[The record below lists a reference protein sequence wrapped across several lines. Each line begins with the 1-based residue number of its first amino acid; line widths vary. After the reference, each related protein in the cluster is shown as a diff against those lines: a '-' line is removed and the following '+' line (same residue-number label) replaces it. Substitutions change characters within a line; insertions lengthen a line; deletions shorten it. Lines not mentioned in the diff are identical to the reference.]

1 MRLTVPKQLQRS
13 RTKDEEAAQRS
24 AVELLRVLARE
35 VGRPDLGGVSVL
47 DVGCGV
53 KFSQALI
60 NGDVPIGSYTGIDVH
75 EPVIAHLSAEV
86 RDLRFRYRHVDF
98 FNARYNPTGSPMTS
112 ASRLPVEGETFD
124 LICGFS
130 LFTHLDP
137 GDFSVMLE
145 LMGRHA
151 HPATRLVFT
160 AFLDEHTAGGHGLV
174 DRYSEATGGDVSTG
188 EPFRDFFPDD
198 VLRVALYS
206 PAHARELIE
215 RSPWRLVSIQDPTPH
230 AQHLLT
236 LSPRDP
242 GDPDV
247 ERPPT

>member
-1 MRLTVPKQLQRS
+1 MRCGVKLQVPKQLQRS

-24 AVELLRVLARE
+24 AVDLLGVLARE
-35 VGRPDLGGVSVL
+35 MDRADLAGVSVL

-60 NGDVPIGSYTGIDVH
+60 NGDLPIGSYTGIDVY
-75 EPVIAHLSAEV
+75 EPVIAHLSSEV
-86 RDLRFRYRHVDF
+86 TDPRFRYAHVDF
-98 FNARYNPTGSPMTS
+98 FNARYNPSGQPMRTES
-112 ASRLPVEGETFD
+112 TLPFEGETFD

-137 GDFSVMLE
+137 QDSAVMLE
-145 LMGRHA
+145 LMASRS
-151 HPATRLVFT
+151 HPDTRLVFT
-160 AFLDEHTAGGHGLV
+160 AFVDEHTAGGHGLV
-174 DRYSEATGGDVSTG
+174 DEYSKATGSDVSTG

-206 PAHARELIE
+206 RPHLEEIIE
-215 RSPWRLVSIQDPTPH
+215 ASPWRLISIKEPTPH

-236 LSPRDP
+236 LEPARA
-242 GDPDV
+242 
-247 ERPPT
+247 